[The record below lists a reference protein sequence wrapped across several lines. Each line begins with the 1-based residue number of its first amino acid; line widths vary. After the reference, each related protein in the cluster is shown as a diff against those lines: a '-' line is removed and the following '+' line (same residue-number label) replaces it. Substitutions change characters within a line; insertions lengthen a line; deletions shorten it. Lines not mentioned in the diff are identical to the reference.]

1 MENSENNST
10 IIFSTEYMFKSTTDV
25 QNLFLSEYMKH
36 ASEVQLK
43 VYLYGGFLI
52 SNTRECTVLGI
63 ARGLSV
69 SEEEVKAAFMH
80 WEELQVV
87 KIRSQSPFFVEYLDL
102 SSRVFKPRKFD
113 ARKYEDFNKEL
124 TLMISG
130 RMINPNEYVEYYNF
144 IESYGFSQEAFLLV
158 VSYGVKMKGA
168 NVPSKYIIQTA
179 INLKNQN
186 IKTYQ
191 QVEAQFN
198 NYFMQS
204 SVVSDLLSALKI
216 RRKVEIDDMNYLA
229 KWKSM
234 GFSEESILEA
244 GKLLKGAK
252 SMEKL
257 DGLLSELL
265 ASKVFEKAEITKYQN
280 HKNMLYE
287 LAIKINKSIGVF
299 YEVLETEVDVYIR
312 KWVDVLGI
320 EEGALLYIA
329 ENSFLSGVRTLEGLS
344 DKIEGFARLGIIS
357 KEALYQYMAEFA
369 EKETKIKKVLEIL
382 GLQRKPNGYDRTAYA
397 GFEKLG
403 LADDVI
409 CYAAEKSAGTYRP
422 MPYMHSILKNWKNQ
436 GVSTVAEAKSAA
448 APNYMA
454 SGESGGKKKEEI
466 ISRNYT
472 KEEIASAFS
481 ALETLDEF

>member
-1 MENSENNST
+1 METSENKST
-10 IIFSTEYMFKSTTDV
+10 IIFGAEYIYKSTTDV

-63 ARGLSV
+63 AKGLGI
-69 SEEEVKAAFMH
+69 SEEEVKSAFMH
-80 WEELQVV
+80 WEEMQVV

-102 SSRVFKPRKFD
+102 SSRVFKPKKFD

-124 TLMISG
+124 TFIITG
-130 RMINPNEYVEYYNF
+130 RMINPNELVEYYNF
-144 IESYGFSQEAFLLV
+144 IEGYGFSQEAFLLV
-158 VSYGVKMKGA
+158 ASYGVKMKGV

-179 INLKNQN
+179 INLKNKN

-191 QVEAQFN
+191 QVEAEFN

-204 SVVSDLLSALKI
+204 SVVSDLLTALKI
-216 RRKVEIDDMNYLA
+216 KRKVDFEDMNYLA
-229 KWKSM
+229 KWKNM
-234 GFSEESILEA
+234 GFSEEGILEA
-244 GKLLKGAK
+244 GKLLKGSK

-257 DGLLSELL
+257 DGLLCELL
-265 ASKVFEKAEITKYQN
+265 ASKVFEKSEITKYQN

-320 EEGALLYIA
+320 EEDALLYIA
-329 ENSFLSGVRTLEGLS
+329 ENSFLSGVRTLDGLS
-344 DKIEGFARLGIIS
+344 DKVESFAKLGIIT
-357 KEALYQYMAEFA
+357 KEALLEFMAEFA
-369 EKETKIKKVLEIL
+369 QKESKIKKVLEIL
-382 GLQRKPNGYDRTAYA
+382 GLERKPNAYDRTAYA

-403 LADDVI
+403 FSDDI
-409 CYAAEKSAGTYRP
+409 IEYSAEKAMGTYRP
-422 MPYMHSILKNWKNQ
+422 MPYMQSILKNWKKA
-436 GVSTVAEAKSAA
+436 GVSTLFEAKNAQ
-448 APNYMA
+448 APNYA
-454 SGESGGKKKEEI
+454 SGGNAGNAKKEEI

-472 KEEIASAFS
+472 KEEIANAFS